1 MANTKST
8 ENLNKIII
16 VGTSAGG
23 IHTLKSLLA
32 DLKKSFPCPIV
43 IVIHRLK
50 NVKSHLVDVLQNFT
64 KLKVKEI
71 EEKEEIK
78 AGFVYVVPANYHL
91 LLEEDFTFSLI
102 VDEVINF
109 SRPSIDVSLVS
120 FAQVVQNNLL
130 AIILTGANADGAQ
143 GLAMVKEFD
152 GEAWV
157 QNPEEAY
164 VASMPREAL
173 KLVPNAKSMT
183 IPEMSA
189 KLREFY
195 V

>member
-1 MANTKST
+1 MASTRST

-16 VGTSAGG
+16 IGTSAGG
-23 IHTLKSLLA
+23 IHTLKLLLEG
-32 DLKKSFPCPIV
+32 LKNSFPCPIV

-50 NVKSHLVDVLQNFT
+50 NVKSHLTNVLQNFT
-64 KLKVKEI
+64 KLKVKEA

-78 AGFVYVVPANYHL
+78 PGHIYVAPANYHL
-91 LLEEDFTFSLI
+91 FLEENFCFSLC
-102 VDEVINF
+102 VDDVINF
-109 SRPSIDVSLVS
+109 SRPSIDVSFVS

-130 AIILTGANADGAQ
+130 AIVLTGANSDGAQ
-143 GLAMVKEFD
+143 GLLQVCEFD

-157 QNPEEAY
+157 QNPNEAY
-164 VASMPREAL
+164 VSSMPREAL
-173 KLVPNAKSMT
+173 RAVPTAESLS
-183 IPEMSA
+183 ISEMKT

>member
-1 MANTKST
+1 M
-8 ENLNKIII
+8 
-16 VGTSAGG
+16 
-23 IHTLKSLLA
+23 
-32 DLKKSFPCPIV
+32 

-50 NVKSHLVDVLQNFT
+50 NVKSHLTEVLQNFT
-64 KLKVKEI
+64 KLKVKEA

-78 AGFVYVVPANYHL
+78 PGHIYVAAANYHL
-91 LLEEDFTFSLI
+91 LLEEDFCFSLC

-109 SRPSIDVSLVS
+109 SRPSIDVSFVS

-130 AIILTGANADGAQ
+130 AIILTGANSDGAH
-143 GLAMVKEFD
+143 GLAQVFEFD

-157 QNPEEAY
+157 QDPNEAY

-173 KLVPNAKSMT
+173 RLVPNAKSMT
-183 IPEMSA
+183 IPEMSS

>member
-1 MANTKST
+1 MASTRST

-16 VGTSAGG
+16 IGTSAGG
-23 IHTLKSLLA
+23 IHTLKALFQG
-32 DLKKSFPCPIV
+32 LKKKFPCPIV

-50 NVKSHLVDVLQNFT
+50 NVKSHLVDALQNFT
-64 KLKVKEI
+64 KLKVKEA
-71 EEKEEIK
+71 EEKESLK
-78 AGFVYVVPANYHL
+78 SGHVYVAPANYHL
-91 LLEEDFTFSLI
+91 LLEEDFSFSLC
-102 VDEVINF
+102 VDDVINF
-109 SRPSIDVSLVS
+109 SRPSIDVSFAS

-130 AIILTGANADGAQ
+130 AIILTGANADGSQ
-143 GLAMVKEFD
+143 GLNMVCDFD

-157 QNPEEAY
+157 QDPEEAY
-164 VASMPREAL
+164 VAAMPREAL
-173 KLVPNAKSMT
+173 KLVPQATIMT

>member
-1 MANTKST
+1 MVSTRST

-16 VGTSAGG
+16 IGTSAGG
-23 IHTLKSLLA
+23 IHTLKLLLA
-32 DLKKSFPCPIV
+32 GLKKNFPCPIV

-50 NVKSHLVDVLQNFT
+50 NVKSHLVEVLQNFT
-64 KLKVKEI
+64 KLKVREA
-71 EEKEEIK
+71 EEKEAIK
-78 AGFVYVVPANYHL
+78 PGFVYVVPANYHL
-91 LLEEDFTFSLI
+91 LLEEDFSFSLI

-109 SRPSIDVSLVS
+109 SRPSIDVSLIS

-130 AIILTGANADGAQ
+130 AIILTGANSDGAL

-157 QNPEEAY
+157 QNPEEAF

-173 KLVPNAKSMT
+173 KLVPNAKTMT
-183 IPEMSA
+183 IPEMSK
-189 KLREFY
+189 KLLEFY

>member
-32 DLKKSFPCPIV
+32 GLKKSFPCPIV

-64 KLKVKEI
+64 KLEVKEI
-71 EEKEEIK
+71 EEKESIK
-78 AGFVYVVPANYHL
+78 AGYVYVVPANYHL
-91 LLEEDFTFSLI
+91 LLEDDFSFSLI